1 MGEVLNLDCC
11 FCGQGILLFIE
22 DDDDDDDDDVCVLL
36 LFWVVGVCRR
46 EDAHKAEN

>member
-22 DDDDDDDDDVCVLL
+22 DDDDDDDVCVLL

-46 EDAHKAEN
+46 EDAHKPEN